1 MPTNWKAGELYCSRP
16 LWKDIPRNSS
26 YSAAGSASKSTK
38 STTERENPLNKE
50 SPQTKSHSA
59 AIVAN
64 KGDLRA
70 EEILEM
76 QKRVLQKLAR
86 RENIVK
92 GYQDGKCS
100 VNGEKMENIEASERS
115 TTLADLEEWKRK
127 QAQALHIIW
136 GWH

>member
-1 MPTNWKAGELYCSRP
+1 MPTNWKASELYCSRP

-38 STTERENPLNKE
+38 STTERENPLKKE

-76 QKRVLQKLAR
+76 QKREHRKGLSGWKMFSEW
-86 RENIVK
+86 RE
-92 GYQDGKCS
+92 DGEYRSLRS
-100 VNGEKMENIEASERS
+100 VYY
-115 TTLADLEEWKRK
+115 TC
-127 QAQALHIIW
+127 
-136 GWH
+136 